1 MNKQDMYLALAT
13 ECDRTFN
20 TLSALVREDNPEL
33 TLSKCAGGL
42 QAVIDVMVKREILD
56 DCDVYAA
63 KSARINDL
71 DDGFYDFIR
80 PQSENIDTA

>member
-1 MNKQDMYLALAT
+1 MYLALAT
-13 ECDRTFN
+13 ECDRTFK
-20 TLSALVREDNPEL
+20 TLSALVREDSPEL

-63 KSARINDL
+63 KSARIHDL

-80 PQSENIDTA
+80 TESDNSDTD